1 MGPMPLF
8 PASRLRQTSSVP
20 MPQPQISPTPVTTTR
35 RFKRNFSYTDCTDW
49 DGQWLLASFGVLLDV
64 IDGVFDRGNF
74 LGILVRNLNAEIFLE
89 SHDQLDRVERVG
101 AQVVHKGSSRRNF
114 TFVHTELLDNDC
126 LHAFFDAGHSDCSSG
141 IGDLASPGPYYG
153 RVAPQDS
160 LPILCKLQCRVNLRR
175 SILQPFPD
183 IPRRTLSLCP
193 GNLASPCANHR

>member
-101 AQVVHKGSSRRNF
+101 AQVVHKGSSRSYFAFIN
-114 TFVHTELLDNDC
+114 TELLDNDC
-126 LHAFFDAGHSDCSSG
+126 LHAFFDAGHSNFSSG
-141 IGDLASPGPYYG
+141 IGDLFSPPRCTATGSAPRQPAHSMQG
-153 RVAPQDS
+153 RMQGQP
-160 LPILCKLQCRVNLRR
+160 LPNQFLFRNEHYVFVSVHGSRAAWQWN
-175 SILQPFPD
+175 S
-183 IPRRTLSLCP
+183 
-193 GNLASPCANHR
+193 SP